1 MVNYGINKYTY
12 TGDIMEYK
20 RINLDYNSLE
30 PYIDNKTLD
39 LHYNSHYKN
48 YTDNLNKY
56 LNKHNYKYNHNPI
69 YLAKHIDILPI
80 EDRDEILYNLGGYLN
95 HTLYFYTLT
104 NIKKEIPTP
113 MLNLI
118 NKYFTSYDNFK
129 KEFID
134 MALQIKGSGYT
145 FLVID
150 KNNNLR
156 IINTS
161 NQDTPYYYGFTPIM
175 TIDVWEH
182 SYYLKYNNKRKD
194 YLEDIFNIIDYTKV
208 YNLYL
213 SNTSP
218 SL

>member
-1 MVNYGINKYTY
+1 MVNYGIYKYNNN
-12 TGDIMEYK
+12 GDIMEYK
-20 RINLDYNSLE
+20 RITLDYNSLE

-39 LHYNSHYKN
+39 LHYNAHYKG

-56 LNKHNYKYNHNPI
+56 LIKNNYNYEYNPI
-69 YLAKHIDILPI
+69 YLAKNIDILPYN
-80 EDRDEILYNLGGYLN
+80 DRNEILYNLGGYLN
-95 HTLYFYTLT
+95 HSLYFYQLT
-104 NIKKEIPTP
+104 NIKKEIPIP
-113 MLNLI
+113 FLNLI

-129 KEFID
+129 EEFINK
-134 MALQIKGSGYT
+134 ALEVKGSGYT

-150 KNNNLR
+150 NKNNLR

-161 NQDTPYYYGFTPIM
+161 NQDTPYYYEFTPIM

-182 SYYLKYNNKRKD
+182 SYYLKHYNKRKD

-213 SNTSP
+213 SNSFP

>member
-104 NIKKEIPTP
+104 NIKRNT
-113 MLNLI
+113 
-118 NKYFTSYDNFK
+118 
-129 KEFID
+129 
-134 MALQIKGSGYT
+134 YT
-145 FLVID
+145 YV
-150 KNNNLR
+150 K
-156 IINTS
+156 S
-161 NQDTPYYYGFTPIM
+161 N
-175 TIDVWEH
+175 
-182 SYYLKYNNKRKD
+182 
-194 YLEDIFNIIDYTKV
+194 
-208 YNLYL
+208 
-213 SNTSP
+213 
-218 SL
+218 